1 MRFIFGL
8 VGIVF
13 LISCTQNAEKDLAI
27 ANGLRLYQQHCMGC
41 HGEKGEGQGLLYPPL
56 AKSDYLLEDSIR
68 TLKGII
74 YGMHD
79 PILVNG
85 QTYRGIMPAEHQLTD
100 VELGYLMTF
109 LYNSWGRT
117 GGHFTS
123 DWVGN
128 HRK

>member
-56 AKSDYLLEDSIR
+56 AKSDYLL
-68 TLKGII
+68 
-74 YGMHD
+74 
-79 PILVNG
+79 
-85 QTYRGIMPAEHQLTD
+85 
-100 VELGYLMTF
+100 
-109 LYNSWGRT
+109 
-117 GGHFTS
+117 
-123 DWVGN
+123 
-128 HRK
+128 